1 VAGLTEKSFVSRLLD
16 DVARRLLLAIW
27 MGLAAG
33 ASAAAGPVVFLPFG
47 GDRTLHPGEVV
58 EVQWTG
64 TPWGV
69 EEMELLLSIDGGRHF
84 GVRLTPD
91 LDADRRSYAWRVPP
105 FQSGDARLAVRVNL
119 DGREV
124 LAGVS
129 DPFRIAAGTAPGGEG
144 GAGGVKPLYQWP
156 MRARGGELWVTGFES
171 GRDEPEGPA
180 ELAPAASERRLAP
193 CRLGLALAVP
203 PSPRPAPS
211 RVAPVLAGEAD
222 QGAAPLPTARAACR
236 QPLISPL
243 RI

>member
-1 VAGLTEKSFVSRLLD
+1 VASLPKLLD
-16 DVARRLLLAIW
+16 GMARRLLLAVW

-47 GDRTLHPGEVV
+47 GDRTLHPGDVV

-64 TPWGV
+64 PPWGV
-69 EEMELLLSIDGGRHF
+69 EEMELLLSVDGGRHF
-84 GVRLTPD
+84 GVRITPD

-129 DPFRIAAGTAPGGEG
+129 EPFRIAAGTGPGGAG
-144 GAGGVKPLYQWP
+144 GAGGVKPLYRWP

-171 GRDEPEGPA
+171 GRDDPDGPL

-193 CRLGLALAVP
+193 CWLGFVAAVP
-203 PSPRPAPS
+203 PSPRTAPS
-211 RVAPVLAGEAD
+211 RYAPVLAGEVDPA
-222 QGAAPLPTARAACR
+222 AAPPPAAPADCR
-236 QPLISPL
+236 QPLSSPL

>member
-1 VAGLTEKSFVSRLLD
+1 LTAAACLLKLLD
-16 DVARRLLLAIW
+16 AVARRFLMAIC
-27 MGLAAG
+27 MGLAA
-33 ASAAAGPVVFLPFG
+33 AVSAAAGPVVFLPFG
-47 GDRTLHPGEVV
+47 GDRTLHPGDVV

-69 EEMELLLSIDGGRHF
+69 EEMELLLSLDGGRHF

-105 FQSGDARLAVRVNL
+105 FASGDARLAVRVNL

-129 DPFRIAAGTAPGGEG
+129 DPFRIAADPAPGG
-144 GAGGVKPLYQWP
+144 AADVKPLYQWP

-171 GRDEPEGPA
+171 GRDDPA
-180 ELAPAASERRLAP
+180 RPFELAPAASERRLAP
-193 CRLGLALAVP
+193 CWLGLAPAVP

-211 RVAPVLAGEAD
+211 RYAPVLAGESD
-222 QGAAPLPTARAACR
+222 QGAAPLPTARADSR